1 MQVPYQS
8 LVRALQYATFTRPDI
23 TFVVNHVCQF
33 MHKPS
38 LAHFVAAKHILR
50 YLKGTLDKGIL
61 FQPGLIAL
69 IAFTN
74 ADWAGDPCDK
84 RSTSGIIVF
93 LGNNLITWLAKKQH
107 AVSCSFTEAEYRS
120 LASGAAELS
129 WIHQFLCDLGFF
141 LPSAPLIWCDN
152 TNALALASN
161 LVFHGR
167 TKHIEVDYHF
177 MCERVVRGY
186 LALQFISTDD

>member
-1 MQVPYQS
+1 
-8 LVRALQYATFTRPDI
+8 
-23 TFVVNHVCQF
+23 

-61 FQPGLIAL
+61 FQPCLIAL

-93 LGNNLITWLAKKQH
+93 LGNNLITWNEQE
-107 AVSCSFTEAEYRS
+107 TTRS
-120 LASGAAELS
+120 LLL
-129 WIHQFLCDLGFF
+129 IH
-141 LPSAPLIWCDN
+141 
-152 TNALALASN
+152 
-161 LVFHGR
+161 
-167 TKHIEVDYHF
+167 
-177 MCERVVRGY
+177 
-186 LALQFISTDD
+186 